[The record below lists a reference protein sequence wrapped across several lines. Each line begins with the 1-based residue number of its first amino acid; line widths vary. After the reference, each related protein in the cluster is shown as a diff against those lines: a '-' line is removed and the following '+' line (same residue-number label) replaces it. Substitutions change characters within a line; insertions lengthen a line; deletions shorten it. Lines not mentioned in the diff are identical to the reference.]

1 MADKFISTAEII
13 AEISAPTKYEK
24 AITKFMPKYGMRI
37 YENRLRMAAAGG
49 YIAGSRV
56 RRSLKGWRA
65 GNKDANSDINP
76 DLQTIRGRCRDADRN
91 IPLATGISNTK
102 AIEVVGNGL
111 VHHSRID
118 RNILNLTEEQAEA
131 KQNEIDHEWDLFYNT
146 YEVDAARTLSGNAF
160 TQNMYRQKNL
170 NGAGLLV
177 FPRISRVGNP
187 YSLKLQMVEVD
198 RLTNN
203 NYAPDSDT
211 LSMGKKLG
219 VYGDPIEYQILNQ
232 HPGSVTNRKS
242 HTWSL
247 IPAFG
252 SQTGLKNVIHYYQ
265 PTRPGQ
271 AHGVPDFAPILE
283 LLKTLGAYTTN
294 EAVAAEVASLF
305 TVFIESP
312 TGTTGLDP
320 VTHMGGETGAT
331 TSDDDVKL
339 SNGGIVYTKPNEK
352 ISTANPGRPNT
363 AFDGFILAV
372 SRQIGAAVNLPYEI
386 LIKHF
391 TASYSAARAALLTAW
406 KYFLVERQHL
416 ADNYCQQVKNVWMY
430 EAVSIGRISAPGFF
444 TDPMIRKA
452 YSKSLWTGPAKGM
465 IDEKKEIEAAILR
478 RNNNFSTGQRESI
491 EINNT
496 DYNDNIE
503 QNGREKKKELEAGAP
518 VESTQAQSKDN
529 EDIKP
534 GTDKENGDLEE

>member
-1 MADKFISTAEII
+1 MEDDFS
-13 AEISAPTKYEK
+13 PTRYEK
-24 AITKFMPKYGMRI
+24 AVTKLMPKYGMRI

-49 YIAGSRV
+49 YVAGSRT
-56 RRSLKGWRA
+56 RRSLKSWRA

-76 DLQTIRGRCRDADRN
+76 DLQTIRGRCRDAERN
-91 IPLATGISNTK
+91 IPMATGIANTK

-111 VHHSRID
+111 IHHSRID

-131 KQNEIDHEWDLFYNT
+131 KQNEIDREWDLFYND
-146 YEVDAARTLSGNAF
+146 YEVDAARTLNGNAF
-160 TQNMYRQKNL
+160 TQNMYRQKNS
-170 NGAGLLV
+170 NGAGLMV
-177 FPRISRVGNP
+177 FPRIKREGNP
-187 YSLKLQMVEVD
+187 YSLKLQMIEVD
-198 RLTNN
+198 RLTNKG
-203 NYAPDSDT
+203 YAQDSDK
-211 LSMGKKLG
+211 LSMGIVLG
-219 VYGDPIEYQILNQ
+219 DHGDPTAYQILDQ
-232 HPGSVTNRKS
+232 HPGSVLNRKG
-242 HTWSL
+242 HTWTEV
-247 IPAFG
+247 PAFG
-252 SQTGLKNVIHYYQ
+252 KNTGLKNVIHYYQ

-312 TGTTGLDP
+312 TGTTGFDP
-320 VTHMGGETGAT
+320 VTNMGAETGAT
-331 TSDDDVKL
+331 SSDNDTKL
-339 SNGGIVYTKPNEK
+339 GNGAIVYTKPDEK

-363 AFDGFILAV
+363 AFNGFVLAI

-444 TDPMIRKA
+444 TDPLIRKA

-465 IDEKKEIEAAILR
+465 IDEKKEIEAAIMR
-478 RNNNFSTGQRESI
+478 MDNNLSTGQRETI

-496 DYNDNIE
+496 DFYDNIE
-503 QNGREKKKELEAGAP
+503 QRGREKKRELGAGAVP
-518 VESTQAQSKDN
+518 VSKDGN
-529 EDIKP
+529 QPKEEEVPKP
-534 GTDKENGDLEE
+534 GSDLENGDLEE